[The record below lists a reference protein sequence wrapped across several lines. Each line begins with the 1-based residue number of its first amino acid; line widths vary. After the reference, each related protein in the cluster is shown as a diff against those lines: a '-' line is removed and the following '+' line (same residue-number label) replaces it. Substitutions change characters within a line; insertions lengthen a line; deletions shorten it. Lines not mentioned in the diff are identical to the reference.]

1 MRASWRQNLLLAVV
15 VAVLGAALLY
25 PIALIV
31 GGAFRT
37 DDGGFTLRHLIS
49 VFEDPATR
57 RGLVN
62 ATLIAT
68 MTTAIATMMAV
79 PLALVA
85 ARFTFPG
92 KALLG
97 GLLLLPLVLPPFVGA
112 IGVQHLLGR
121 AGALNAALGTQVDW
135 LGSGGMVA
143 IAVMEAIGLFP
154 ILYLNIVASLAN
166 LDPALDEAGQCM
178 GASGWTRFR
187 RITLPLVRPG
197 IFAGATIVFIWSF
210 TELGTPLMFEF
221 YDVTSVQ
228 IFNGIKEVEASH
240 RPYALVVVML
250 LFSAGFYLL
259 GKFTLGRSA
268 YAMHGKA
275 SIRRQDVRLT
285 GARAAGAVALFGATA
300 LLAAAPA
307 LGVIIASLAVPGQW
321 YQSVL
326 PAAWTG
332 DHYVQAL
339 THPMAAG
346 SIRNSLVLAS
356 LAVMLALV
364 VGFASARLLARAN
377 LRFAWLLDALV
388 MLPLAVPGLVLA
400 FGYVAA
406 SLRWPFG
413 GPDAP
418 LGAFASIIGA
428 SPSPF
433 PFLVVAYAVRRLPY
447 VVRSAV
453 AGLEQTGAELE
464 DAGQVTGASRWRVQR
479 RIVMPLIAANLV
491 AGALLAFS
499 FSMLEVGDSLL
510 LAQRE
515 ADYPVTKAIYTLFER
530 LGDGPGI
537 ASAMGVWAMALL
549 AVTLLG
555 ASALI
560 GKKMGAIFRA

>member
-1 MRASWRQNLLLAVV
+1 
-15 VAVLGAALLY
+15 
-25 PIALIV
+25 
-31 GGAFRT
+31 
-37 DDGGFTLRHLIS
+37 
-49 VFEDPATR
+49 
-57 RGLVN
+57 
-62 ATLIAT
+62 
-68 MTTAIATMMAV
+68 
-79 PLALVA
+79 
-85 ARFTFPG
+85 
-92 KALLG
+92 
-97 GLLLLPLVLPPFVGA
+97 
-112 IGVQHLLGR
+112 
-121 AGALNAALGTQVDW
+121 
-135 LGSGGMVA
+135 
-143 IAVMEAIGLFP
+143 
-154 ILYLNIVASLAN
+154 
-166 LDPALDEAGQCM
+166 
-178 GASGWTRFR
+178 
-187 RITLPLVRPG
+187 
-197 IFAGATIVFIWSF
+197 
-210 TELGTPLMFEF
+210 
-221 YDVTSVQ
+221 
-228 IFNGIKEVEASH
+228 
-240 RPYALVVVML
+240 
-250 LFSAGFYLL
+250 
-259 GKFTLGRSA
+259 
-268 YAMHGKA
+268 
-275 SIRRQDVRLT
+275 
-285 GARAAGAVALFGATA
+285 
-300 LLAAAPA
+300 
-307 LGVIIASLAVPGQW
+307 VPGQW

-326 PAAWTG
+326 PASWTG

-479 RIVMPLIAANLV
+479 RIVMPLIAANLL

-515 ADYPVTKAIYTLFER
+515 SDYPVTKAIYTLFER

-549 AVTLLG
+549 AITLLG